1 MKMESSQPPM
11 PATVRAEAAA
21 WVARLHGASQSHELQ
36 AGLRRWLAADPAHAR
51 AFELATEAWDIGG
64 GVFAGASPRHADRFE
79 ERPRR
84 RFVWSGAVA
93 AAAMVMLIAGVFAY
107 LWRPAVTTSVGEQRL
122 LTLEDG
128 SRILLNT
135 STRLRVEETAAER
148 RVRLDSGE
156 ALFDVAK
163 NPQRPFIVT
172 AGDQQVV
179 ALGTSF
185 VVRRQEQQVT
195 VTLIEGKVA
204 VTPVV
209 DAVEPVEK
217 TVLMPGQRLSV
228 AKTEVPRLDEPQIE
242 AVTAWRRGE
251 VILDKTRLGDAVAEM
266 NRYSSI
272 ELIIDD
278 DKAANIPISGIF
290 RAGDSASFARAVGEA
305 YRLRVANESRRIV
318 IGAGGKVS
326 DED

>member
-1 MKMESSQPPM
+1 M
-11 PATVRAEAAA
+11 PAAVRAEAAA
-21 WVARLHGASQSHELQ
+21 WVARLHGASQSQELQ
-36 AGLRRWLAADPAHAR
+36 AGLRRWLAADPVNAR

-64 GVFAGASPRHADRFE
+64 SVFAAASPRRVDRFDA
-79 ERPRR
+79 RPRR
-84 RFVWSGAVA
+84 RFVWSGVAA

-107 LWRPAVTTSVGEQRL
+107 LWSPAVTTSVGEQRL

-135 STRLRVEETAAER
+135 STRLRVDESVTER

-156 ALFDVAK
+156 ALFDVAR
-163 NPQRPFIVT
+163 NPERPFIVT
-172 AGDQQVV
+172 AGDRQVV

-204 VTPVV
+204 VTP
-209 DAVEPVEK
+209 AVETAGPREK
-217 TVLMPGQRLSV
+217 TVLMPGQRLRV
-228 AKTEVPRLDEPQIE
+228 AKAETPRLDQPPIE

-266 NRYSSI
+266 NRYSAI
-272 ELIIDD
+272 ELVIDD
-278 DKAANIPISGIF
+278 ERVAGIPISGIF
-290 RAGDSASFARAVGEA
+290 RAGDSASFARAVGEV
-305 YRLRVANESRRIV
+305 YRLHVINESRRIV
-318 IGAGGKVS
+318 IAAAAKVS